1 MKIDEDNTRPMEDDP
16 IAEVGDLTEILV
28 AKAGNSFVSFHG
40 SKLST
45 FGLISIGIISVDSI
59 KNLPFNAA
67 LGFTSMF
74 FYILLGIFFFLPLA
88 LVTQE
93 FATKY
98 NSTGGSYLW
107 VKSAFGMKWAF
118 ISMWLQWVGQV
129 IWYPTGFTFVATT
142 LLAMIDESLVN
153 NKGYLVLI
161 CFVLF
166 ALITLISMRGVE
178 ATSFVSVICS
188 IFGTLFPMSAI
199 IILGIVW
206 MSRGEKVGTELS
218 AKTFFP
224 SGDSIDNLNYFGT
237 ILFSLQ
243 GIEVIAMHAKE
254 VENPKKSYP
263 IALAVAGTFI
273 ISSMALSTLFLAVI
287 VDHDTLNSQL
297 AEGVINVFSIC
308 FDSYGMSWATYFM
321 GVFLIMGTL
330 GVASSWIIGL
340 ARGMAVA
347 FKDSGVM
354 PDWIIKKNRYDIPS
368 RILVMQGC
376 IYVVLLLIMLFIPD
390 AANTFYALLQILS
403 TQFSLYYYIVLFF
416 AVIKLQR
423 KKNGRYTIGSLCM
436 TIFPILCCLA
446 GIALEYIPPPAFS
459 NAVTFEIELI
469 AGQFVF
475 FCPVIA
481 IFFLAKKHH
490 NVVKSSG
497 DNHSVNSAAVVDF
510 SK

>member
-1 MKIDEDNTRPMEDDP
+1 MKSDKTQLVDEVPYDP
-16 IAEVGDLTEILV
+16 TEILI
-28 AKAGNSFVSFHG
+28 AKPGNSFVSFHG

-45 FGLISIGIISVDSI
+45 FGLVSIGIISVDSI
-59 KNLPFNAA
+59 KNLPFNAT
-67 LGFTSMF
+67 LGFTSLF

-107 VKSAFGMKWAF
+107 VKSAFGRRVGL
-118 ISMWLQWVGQV
+118 ILMWLQWVGNM

-142 LLAMIDESLVN
+142 LLAMIDDSLVT

-161 CFVLF
+161 CFLLF

-188 IFGTLFPMSAI
+188 IFGTLFPMAVI

-206 MSRGEKVGTELS
+206 LARGEKEGIELS

-224 SGDSIDNLNYFGT
+224 SGNSLDNLNYFGT

-254 VENPKKSYP
+254 VENPKRSYP
-263 IALAVAGTFI
+263 IALAVAGSFI
-273 ISSMALSTLFLAVI
+273 IVSMSLSTLFLAVI
-287 VDHDTLNSQL
+287 VDHDTLSSEL

-308 FDSYGMSWATYFM
+308 FKNYGMSWATYFM

-330 GVASSWIIGL
+330 GVSSSWIIGL

-354 PDWIIKKNRYDIPS
+354 PKWMLQKNKYDIPT
-368 RILVMQGC
+368 RILIMQG
-376 IYVVLLLIMLFIPD
+376 VVYAILLLIMLFIPD

-403 TQFSLYYYIVLFF
+403 SQFLLYYYIVLFC

-423 KKNGRYTIGSLCM
+423 KSRGKFTIGSLFM
-436 TIFPILCCLA
+436 TISPIICCLA
-446 GIALEYIPPPAFS
+446 GIALEYIPPPAFD
-459 NAVTFEIELI
+459 NVVTFEIELI
-469 AGQFVF
+469 VGQFIF

-481 IFFLAKKHH
+481 IFFIAKRQNTKD
-490 NVVKSSG
+490 SI
-497 DNHSVNSAAVVDF
+497 DNHSVNSDVF
-510 SK
+510 FR